1 MQTKGIEVKGEACGV
16 TKWGAGIR
24 AAALCDGHHGNGPH
38 FDGNGP
44 HFAAA
49 ARKEV
54 SQGDEFSAI
63 GMETFDASAGIK
75 ATVSKRQPIKDD

>member
-1 MQTKGIEVKGEACGV
+1 VQTKGIEVKGEACGV

-63 GMETFDASAGIK
+63 GIETFDASAGIK
-75 ATVSKRQPIKDD
+75 ATVSKRQPHQR